1 MIIKYYKK
9 SEIEFDIFNH
19 EFDFRS
25 NQRMI
30 VKSRFKS
37 RRELKY
43 ILTYTLLEIHDVLL

>member
-30 VKSRFKS
+30 RFKS
-37 RRELKY
+37 WRELKY

>member
-25 NQRMI
+25 NQRI